1 MWKIIII
8 MFHHYLECRSCW
20 GGTGRPCTR
29 TGGWR
34 TAPSPWCRAPS
45 PPGDCPEP
53 EQQSCHNV
61 IISVLFSS
69 ILAWPASYLLI
80 LWRHINGSHR
90 LQNSVG
96 KSAFTMV
103 NVCYYWKISD
113 FLRREVFQVHISY
126 CLCLFWFI
134 TKCPSGKSHICNP
147 HWNSQRRYQ
156 AFKNHSF
163 SNFSFSALPHK
174 V

>member
-1 MWKIIII
+1 MWKKIML

-45 PPGDCPEP
+45 PPGDCPGP

-61 IISVLFSS
+61 VISV
-69 ILAWPASYLLI
+69 LAWPASYLLI
-80 LWRHINGSHR
+80 LWRHINGSHG
-90 LQNSVG
+90 LKNSVG
-96 KSAFTMV
+96 ESAFTMV